1 MTTLEQE
8 HKSQRKKELENP
20 VLSHKIFSILIIT
33 FHILSIMSLYNKQCS
48 AFSNST
54 LKSLRHV
61 ESVHEGKKSFKC
73 NVRDTPFSEK
83 SNLNGHIE
91 SVHGG
96 FQLLDL
102 IIPELKSHVIPYKFK
117 CSHWWKIHL

>member
-33 FHILSIMSLYNKQCS
+33 FHILSIMSAYDKQCS

-83 SNLNGHIE
+83 CNLNGHIE
-91 SVHGG
+91 SVHDSKNIGRNPIVDC
-96 FQLLDL
+96 QQ
-102 IIPELKSHVIPYKFK
+102 KRK
-117 CSHWWKIHL
+117 

>member
-1 MTTLEQE
+1 
-8 HKSQRKKELENP
+8 
-20 VLSHKIFSILIIT
+20 
-33 FHILSIMSLYNKQCS
+33 MSAYDKQCS

-83 SNLNGHIE
+83 CNLNGHIE
-91 SVHGG
+91 SVHDSKHIGRNPIVDCE
-96 FQLLDL
+96 Q
-102 IIPELKSHVIPYKFK
+102 KRK
-117 CSHWWKIHL
+117 